1 MTRLTS
7 LLLAA
12 ACFAAVAGLPGTG
25 EARGPRHDDRC
36 GWVQNRHWA
45 PGFRPGHF
53 AFGPNLRGLFPG
65 PRPHILA
72 PRQVRKALRRQGFH
86 RIRSIDY
93 RRGVYRAVARGR
105 HGWPQELYVHPVSGR
120 VVCAKPLRRH
130 FAARRFT
137 PWHGWTGRPQRR
149 SRFHW

>member
-12 ACFAAVAGLPGTG
+12 ACFGAVAGLPGTG

-36 GWVQNRHWA
+36 GWVQTRHFGSG
-45 PGFRPGHF
+45 PGFRGLF
-53 AFGPNLRGLFPG
+53 FGPRH
-65 PRPHILA
+65 HILG

-105 HGWPQELYVHPVSGR
+105 HGWPQQLYVHPVSGR
-120 VVCAKPLRRH
+120 VVCATPVRRH
-130 FAARRFT
+130 VAPHRFT
-137 PWHGWTGRPQRR
+137 PRHGWTDRPKRR